1 MKFEVKTFEE
11 LTTKEL
17 YEILK
22 SRGDIFLMEQE
33 ILYVDEDDVDY
44 KSLHIFSMENG
55 RVTSYLRA
63 FKGEEKGV
71 IKIGRVLTLKHGT
84 GLGKELMSFAL
95 KEIASR
101 MNPVRICMD
110 AQTHAIGFYEQFG
123 FKVTSEE
130 YMEEGILHV
139 DMCKEL

>member
-11 LTTKEL
+11 LTNKEL

-44 KSLHIFSMENG
+44 KSLHIFSMEDG

-63 FKGEEKGV
+63 FYDDKGV
-71 IKIGRVLTLKHGT
+71 LKIGRVLTLKHGE
-84 GLGKELMSFAL
+84 GLGKKLMEFTL
-95 KEIASR
+95 EEIPKR
-101 MNPVRICMD
+101 MPGDRICMD